1 MIHDLLISIQDLL
14 SPLLA
19 HWKSILGTIGV
30 GFIGIMIMFAF
41 FDEQ

>member
-14 SPLLA
+14 SPLLSN
-19 HWKSILGTIGV
+19 WKSILGTIGV